1 MISAQQVKELRDR
14 TGISIAE
21 CKKALETAGGDL
33 EQAIASL
40 RERGV
45 ATAAKKAGRTLG
57 AGAVAVYLHTNGTM
71 GAMVELACE
80 TDFVGKNAAFR
91 TLAEDL
97 AMQVAAFN
105 PATLEDLLAE
115 PFVRDAGATVADLIS
130 GAVQKFGERCE
141 IVRFARFEVGL
152 PDTEVGA

>member
-45 ATAAKKAGRTLG
+45 ATAVKKAGRTLG

-71 GAMVELACE
+71 GAIIELACE
-80 TDFVGKNAAFR
+80 TDFVGKNAEFR
-91 TLAEDL
+91 ALVDDL

-105 PATLEDLLAE
+105 PADLPELLAL
-115 PFVRDAGATVADLIS
+115 PFVKDQSRTVADLIA

-141 IVRFARFEVGL
+141 IVRFARFEVG
-152 PDTEVGA
+152 A